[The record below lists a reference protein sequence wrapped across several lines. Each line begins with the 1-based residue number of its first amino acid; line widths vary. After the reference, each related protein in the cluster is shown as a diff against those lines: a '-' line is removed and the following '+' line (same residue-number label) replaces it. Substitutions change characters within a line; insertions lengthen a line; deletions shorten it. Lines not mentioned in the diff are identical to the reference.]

1 MLNSEH
7 LNRGPIRLRQNRNR
21 KFAVFGY
28 HFENQNQTRT
38 FAVNRNITAV
48 LLLKNRTSIILAS
61 LTFYGLPPDI
71 YVADSALIL
80 CQEYTRSGH
89 NSTPL
94 HFLLFHMRNN
104 KKC

>member
-1 MLNSEH
+1 MDN
-7 LNRGPIRLRQNRNR
+7 QNRNR

-71 YVADSALIL
+71 YVADSPLIL